1 MTAPTLFRRS
11 ECLIVRP
18 AAEPAGSN
26 LEHGSCELEKIRH
39 YTAKIH
45 GRSAKAETSRYE
57 ILAAAANIM
66 RRHGYAEMSLRNVAA
81 KVNMKAGSL
90 YYHFSSKDELAT
102 EVMKIGVEAVERDVR
117 EALGQL
123 GPVDNEQRLITAVHI
138 HLDALLRRSEFVSSH
153 IRCYPFVPDRVRFE
167 LREVR
172 RNYDL
177 LWLELIGEFMKLP
190 SQRDEVG
197 YVRHILIGALNQ
209 SLEWF
214 NPNRHSIDDYAR
226 QIEMMLGQFKRQ

>member
-1 MTAPTLFRRS
+1 MVRLTSGPMKGNVEHKDLRLEEMRHHTAET
-11 ECLIVRP
+11 
-18 AAEPAGSN
+18 
-26 LEHGSCELEKIRH
+26 
-39 YTAKIH
+39 H
-45 GRSAKAETSRYE
+45 GRSLKAETSRNE

-90 YYHFSSKDELAT
+90 YYHFSSKEELAT
-102 EVMKIGVEAVERDVR
+102 EVMRIGVEAVERDVR
-117 EALGQL
+117 EALNQL
-123 GPVDNEQRLITAVHI
+123 GPVDSEQRLFTAIRI

-153 IRCYPFVPDRVRFE
+153 IRCYPFMPDSLRIE

-172 RNYDL
+172 RSYDL
-177 LWLELIGEFMKLP
+177 LWLELIGEFTKLP
-190 SQRDEVG
+190 PQRDEVS
-197 YVRHILIGALNQ
+197 YIRHILVGALNQ

-226 QIEMMLGQFKRQ
+226 QIEMMLGQFRR

>member
-1 MTAPTLFRRS
+1 MMAPVLFRSS
-11 ECLIVRP
+11 ECLIVRFALDP
-18 AAEPAGSN
+18 PRDN
-26 LEHGSCELEKIRH
+26 FEHGNCELKEMRH
-39 YTAKIH
+39 YIAETN
-45 GRSAKAETSRYE
+45 GRSAKAETSRNE
-57 ILAAAANIM
+57 ILKAAANIM

-102 EVMKIGVEAVERDVR
+102 SVMRIGVEAVERDVR
-117 EALGQL
+117 KALDQL
-123 GPVDNEQRLITAVHI
+123 GPVDSEQRLITAVRI

-153 IRCYPFVPDRVRFE
+153 IRCYPFVPDRVRIE

-177 LWLELIGEFMKLP
+177 LWLDLIGEFMNLP
-190 SQRDEVG
+190 AQGEEVS

-226 QIEMMLGQFKRQ
+226 QIKMMLGQLRRQ